1 MPDYIKMYA
10 ILFNA
15 ATDALRA
22 IDENDTEKAR
32 RLLITAQQ
40 RAEELYIS
48 GENEAGGEI

>member
-1 MPDYIKMYA
+1 MPDYIKMYT

-22 IDENDTEKAR
+22 MEKNDTEKAKK
-32 RLLITAQQ
+32 LLITAQL

-48 GENEAGGEI
+48 GNDEAT